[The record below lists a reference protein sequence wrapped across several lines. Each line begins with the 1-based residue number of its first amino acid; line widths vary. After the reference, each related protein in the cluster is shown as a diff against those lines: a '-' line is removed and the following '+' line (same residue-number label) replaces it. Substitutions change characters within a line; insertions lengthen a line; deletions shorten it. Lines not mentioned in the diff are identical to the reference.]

1 MDKKTCF
8 IITPIGEQG
17 SDTFRKA
24 VGVIE
29 SVIKPVLENHNYGD
43 IKAAHE
49 IAESGMISTQIIN
62 RIVDADLV
70 IANLTDKNP
79 NVMYE
84 LCLRHIVAKPI
95 IHICEEGTV
104 LPFDIKDSRT
114 IFYKNDMLGTGE
126 LRKKLNTF
134 IESLISYEDE
144 CRDNPIYTAL
154 EYNSLLKY
162 NGPSDESEK
171 NKILLSI
178 LDGVEEIKHDVR
190 EQEWGIRLATT
201 VTDKYRIDTRK
212 MDMAT
217 IDWELVDE
225 LLKEQPIIHPTIQT
239 LSSGLRISPDLLIA
253 ISIASGLCDVD
264 MEYVF
269 DNEAL
274 VHVLDFIKRNKYAF
288 IKEE

>member
-24 VGVIE
+24 SGVIE
-29 SVIKPVLENHNYGD
+29 SVIKPVLESYNYGD
-43 IKAAHE
+43 IKVAHE

-104 LPFDIKDSRT
+104 LPFDIKDNRT
-114 IFYKNDMLGTGE
+114 IFYKNDMMGTDE
-126 LRKKLNTF
+126 LSKKLNIF
-134 IESLISYEDE
+134 IKSISYEDE
-144 CRDNPIYTAL
+144 YRDNPIYTAL
-154 EYNSLLKY
+154 QYNSLLKY
-162 NGPSDESEK
+162 NGSSEESEK
-171 NKILLSI
+171 NKLLLSI
-178 LDGVEEIKHDVR
+178 LDGIEEIKHDVR

-201 VTDKYRIDTRK
+201 VVNKYRIDTRK
-212 MDMAT
+212 VDMTT
-217 IDWELVDE
+217 IDWEMVDE
-225 LLKEQPIIHPTIQT
+225 LLKEQPIINPTLQT
-239 LSSGLRISPDLLIA
+239 LASGLRISPDLLVV

-269 DNEAL
+269 NNEAL
-274 VHVLDFIKRNKYAF
+274 VHVLNFIKRNQYAF
-288 IKEE
+288 IKKE